1 MCHGGVARVLGTGG
15 SRLESGEAMKPV
27 TSADVARE
35 VGVSRATVSYLLN
48 NTPGQTISDETRRR
62 VLEAAERLGYTPN
75 QNARALRLG
84 RSDIVLLPLGD
95 APLSH
100 VFGHV
105 INACS
110 AALNR
115 QGFTLV
121 ADATMYASPDLA
133 ASAWL
138 RLGPAAFIDLILPA
152 EHEAVV
158 RMTRAGIARVT
169 ADIDVPGH
177 FSAMDIISVE
187 ARKLQLLHVIDRGAT
202 DVVYAAPSSIYQSP
216 KSSLLLSALRSLAAD
231 AGARLRFGTVEATP
245 ESVRASANLWANG
258 GCDAV
263 CGYSDDLALP
273 VLTALVALGVNVPG
287 TMMVIGIDDIPAS
300 SAVTPTMSSV
310 TGMLEQFGDSLAV
323 AVQAAVVDPSTPVE
337 YAVPELRVM
346 ARDSTNRRR

>member
-1 MCHGGVARVLGTGG
+1 
-15 SRLESGEAMKPV
+15 MKRV

-48 NTPGQTISDETRRR
+48 NTPGQKISDDTRRK
-62 VLEAAERLGYTPN
+62 VLEAASRLGYTPN
-75 QNARALRLG
+75 RNARALRLG

-121 ADATMYASPDLA
+121 ADATKYPSPDQA
-133 ASAWL
+133 ADAWL

-152 EHEAVV
+152 DHAAVV
-158 RMTRAGIARVT
+158 QMTRAGVARVT
-169 ADIDVPGH
+169 AEIDLPSH

-187 ARKLQLLHVIDRGAT
+187 ARRLQLSHVINSGAT
-202 DVVYAAPSSIYQSP
+202 EVVYAAPSTVYESP
-216 KSSLLLSALRSLAAD
+216 KSPLLLQALDAVAAD
-231 AGARLRFGTVEATP
+231 TNIRLRHETVEATP
-245 ESVRASANLWANG
+245 ESVRAAAAVWAKDD
-258 GCDAV
+258 CDAV
-263 CGYSDDLALP
+263 CGNSDDLALP
-273 VLTALVALGVNVPG
+273 ILTALVDLGVDVPG
-287 TMMVIGIDDIPAS
+287 AMQVIGIDDIPAS

-310 TGMLEQFGDSLAV
+310 SAMVEQFSSSLAS
-323 AVQAAVVDPSTPVE
+323 AVKDAVLDPSKPVE
-337 YAVPELRVM
+337 YAVPELSVIERE
-346 ARDSTNRRR
+346 STNNRR